1 MATREAACHCG
12 QLRLEVDGDPFS
24 VSICNC
30 FACQRRTGSA
40 FGMQAGYKA
49 DQVRVDGRFNDYSRI
64 SDEADR
70 KEHVFHFCPEC
81 GSQVFYTEPDEPD
94 LIVVSIGSFADP
106 SFPPPTE
113 SGYDSRRHSWV
124 ELPESIQ
131 RQAPE
136 LWDSVRPL
144 YDAGKYAEAAEKGRE
159 LLEVRPDQAYL
170 FYNVACCES
179 LAGQTAEALD
189 HLERA
194 IDMWEGC
201 RGMANGDT
209 DFNAIRDEPAFGELM
224 RRPRTGIVAVR
235 ELEPGLWH
243 WQAPHPDWRSGEPWD
258 KEVSSYAID
267 DGERLLLFD
276 PLGVPGEIEVLAAE
290 RETAIVLTA
299 PWHER
304 DTQNLVEQLG
314 VPVYAPPPDT
324 GEDLMRKFG
333 LSAEQVDGFVSADL
347 RWLLDGGAGE
357 AHQFLAGDTLP
368 FGVQTFPG
376 WTHNDVVLWVESRRA
391 VIAGDTLADFGPG
404 IEINARWLRG
414 GVTRE
419 QVADGLRPLL
429 ELPVERVLA
438 SHGGPLD
445 RAALERALA

>member
-1 MATREAACHCG
+1 
-12 QLRLEVDGDPFS
+12 
-24 VSICNC
+24 
-30 FACQRRTGSA
+30 
-40 FGMQAGYKA
+40 MQAGYKA

-70 KEHVFHFCPEC
+70 KEHVFHFCPDC

-124 ELPESIQ
+124 ELPETIQ
-131 RQAPE
+131 RSAPE

-144 YDAGKYAEAAEKGRE
+144 YEAGEYTEAAEKGRE
-159 LLEVRPDQAYL
+159 LLEARPDQAYL

-179 LAGQTAEALD
+179 LAGQTAEALE

-194 IDMWEGC
+194 IAMWEGC

-209 DFNAIRDEPAFGELM
+209 DFDAIRAEPTFGELM
-224 RRPRTGIVAVR
+224 RRPRTSIVAVR

-267 DGERLLLFD
+267 DGERLLLID
-276 PLGVPGEIEVLAAE
+276 PLGVPGEIEALAAE
-290 RETAIVLTA
+290 RATAIVLTA

-347 RWLLDGGAGE
+347 RWLLEGGAGE
-357 AHQFLAGDTLP
+357 GHQFLAGDTLP
-368 FGVQTFPG
+368 FGVETFPG
-376 WTHNDVVLWVESRRA
+376 WTPNDVVLWVESRRA
-391 VIAGDTLADFGPG
+391 VIVGDTLADFGHG
-404 IEINARWLRG
+404 IEINTRWLRG

-438 SHGGPLD
+438 SHGGPFD
-445 RAALERALA
+445 RATLERALA